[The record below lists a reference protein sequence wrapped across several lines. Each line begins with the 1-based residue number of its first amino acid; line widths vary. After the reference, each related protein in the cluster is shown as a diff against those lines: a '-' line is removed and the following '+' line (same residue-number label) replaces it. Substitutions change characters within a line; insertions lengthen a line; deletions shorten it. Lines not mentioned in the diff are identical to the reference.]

1 VTDETAS
8 AETER
13 RPAPGAGGPFGDGLA
28 AFSARDL
35 PGAHA
40 AFERAHRLDPRE
52 PRAMSWYGVTLVL
65 VERNI
70 TLGVSLCDGALRVSP
85 DDPELLLNSAR
96 VHLALHQRQRAARAI
111 GRGLAAWPAH
121 PALLAARDAL
131 GTRRPP
137 VLPFLARANPLNRLL
152 GRLRHRWTTRHQ
164 PAYDRAPE
172 SLGLPVD
179 PGAPPR
185 S

>member
-1 VTDETAS
+1 MTGETAS
-8 AETER
+8 ALGDGG
-13 RPAPGAGGPFGDGLA
+13 AAAGGEGSLEEGLA

-40 AFERAHRLDPRE
+40 AFERAHRRAPRE

-70 TLGVSLCDGALRVSP
+70 TLGISLCDEALRPSP
-85 DDPELLLNSAR
+85 NDPELLLNSAR
-96 VHLALHQRQRAARAI
+96 VHLALNQRQRAARAI
-111 GRGLAAWPAH
+111 TRGLVAWPDH

-131 GTRRPP
+131 GSRRAP
-137 VLPFLARANPLNRLL
+137 VIPFLPRDNPLNRLL
-152 GRLRHRWTTRHQ
+152 GRLRHRWATRNRPPH
-164 PAYDRAPE
+164 ALAPE
-172 SLGLPVD
+172 TLGLPVD
-179 PGAPPR
+179 AGAPPR